1 MTETGF
7 AESSDGTIVG
17 YETRGAGPPLVLV
30 HGAAVD
36 RRCWAPV
43 LPRLA
48 ERFTVHAMDRRGRG
62 LSAREGGP
70 YAIEREGEDIAAV
83 AEAAGGDVFLVGH
96 SYGALCSL
104 HAAAATGAIGR
115 LVLYEPPITTPWREV
130 ASPAMLARLREL
142 ADGRDHDR
150 LLATVF
156 RDLMGLSRRQVD
168 ALRGARR
175 FWAACLDNA
184 PPLARESE
192 SVPRIEDCAR
202 FAGISVPVQL
212 LVGTAGPAY
221 QRPTADA
228 LARIVPGAEVVE
240 LPGQGH
246 MAMADDPD
254 LFAKALFAF
263 AD

>member
-1 MTETGF
+1 VTETGF
-7 AESSDGTIVG
+7 AESRDGTIVG
-17 YETRGAGPPLVLV
+17 YETSGTGPPLVLV
-30 HGAAVD
+30 HGSAVD

-43 LPRLA
+43 LPTLA

-62 LSAREGGP
+62 RSAREGGP
-70 YAIEREGEDIAAV
+70 YAIEREGEDVAAV
-83 AEAAGGDVFLVGH
+83 AEAAGRDVFLVGH

-104 HAAAATGAIGR
+104 HAATVTGAIGR

-130 ASPAMLARLREL
+130 ASPGTLARLREI
-142 ADGRDHDR
+142 AAAKDHDR
-150 LLATVF
+150 LLEAVF
-156 RDLMGLSRRQVD
+156 RDLIRLSQRQVD

-184 PPLARESE
+184 PPLVRESE

-202 FAGISVPVQL
+202 FAGIGVPVRL
-212 LVGTAGPAY
+212 LVGEASPPY

-228 LARIVPGAEVVE
+228 LARLVPGAEVVE

-246 MAMADDPD
+246 MAMSGDPV

-263 AD
+263 AG

>member
-1 MTETGF
+1 VTETGF
-7 AESSDGTIVG
+7 AESRDGTIVG
-17 YETRGAGPPLVLV
+17 YETSGTGPPLVLV

-62 LSAREGGP
+62 LSAGEGGP

-83 AEAAGGDVFLVGH
+83 AEAAGRDVFLVGH

-104 HAAAATGAIGR
+104 HATAATDAIGR
-115 LVLYEPPITTPWREV
+115 LVLYEPPITTPWRDV
-130 ASPAMLARLREL
+130 ASPETLARLREI
-142 ADGRDHDR
+142 AAEQDHDR

-156 RDLMGLSRRQVD
+156 RDLMRLSQRQVD

-184 PPLARESE
+184 PPLVRESE

-202 FAGISVPVQL
+202 FADIGVPVRL
-212 LVGTAGPAY
+212 LVGEASPPY

-228 LARIVPGAEVVE
+228 LARLLPGAEVVE

-254 LFAKALFAF
+254 MFAKALTTF

>member
-7 AESSDGTIVG
+7 AESADGTIVG
-17 YETRGAGPPLVLV
+17 YETRGSGPPLVLV

-70 YAIEREGEDIAAV
+70 YALEREGEDIAAV
-83 AEAAGGDVFLVGH
+83 AEAAGGGVLLVGH

-115 LVLYEPPITTPWREV
+115 LALYEPPITTPWREV

-142 ADGRDHDR
+142 ADARDHDR

-156 RDLMGLSRRQVD
+156 RDLMGLSQRQVD
-168 ALRGARR
+168 VLRGARR

-202 FAGISVPVQL
+202 FAGLNVPLQL

-263 AD
+263 AG

>member
-7 AESSDGTIVG
+7 AESRDGTIVG
-17 YETRGAGPPLVLV
+17 YETAGAGPPLVLV
-30 HGAAVD
+30 HGAAAD

-48 ERFTVHAMDRRGRG
+48 ERFTVHALDRRGRG

-104 HAAAATGAIGR
+104 HAAAATDAIAR
-115 LVLYEPPITTPWREV
+115 LVLYEPPITTPWHEA
-130 ASPAMLARLREL
+130 ASPEALARLREI
-142 ADGRDHDR
+142 ADEGDHDR
-150 LLATVF
+150 LLAAVF

-175 FWAACLDNA
+175 FWAACLGNA
-184 PPLARESE
+184 PPLVRESG
-192 SVPRIEDCAR
+192 SVPRIEGCSR
-202 FAGISVPVQL
+202 FAGIGVPVRL
-212 LVGTAGPAY
+212 LVGETSPPY
-221 QRPTADA
+221 QRATADA

-246 MAMADDPD
+246 MAMADDPG
-254 LFAKALFAF
+254 LFAKALATFAE
-263 AD
+263 